1 MFGKKKNKDVDA
13 TSTAAV
19 DTPAAPVKVKKKK
32 GGMSSIFKESVM
44 ETVMTDFKEND
55 QFIHKENGED
65 KYVGIMLD
73 TKDIGGLDKKSKK
86 VEAKGQLI
94 ECINSGRI
102 KTVITQDLMD
112 EECIVFIPEAFTLN
126 AMDEFSLLTD
136 AKYELCYVY
145 PDGDIEC
152 LGKKVTY
159 SEITDILT
167 EDGGHIDDILGSED
181 DVPEDDSESD
191 ALLDDDTSAESDAK
205 SDDESDDWGDIGDVD
220 DDDLEAADDDD
231 IPTIDDDG
239 HEIPAQKEEP
249 EDVGSYVPP
258 VPNVPNAPEQPV
270 QPNMD
275 AANPQPE
282 ETAPETENE
291 IPQEWSEQTIVRK
304 FYSDALGLEI
314 SIDPFDAQFMDRNTF
329 VPFEENRPSSWLNDN
344 LNEMSRVANDEMNRM
359 HQNNL
364 FLMRERYFRL
374 ISMHCDKIRKDL
386 DINDPTTLYGQMKN
400 QLDEEYQINLQSMD
414 GQIQAQKE
422 ELDAA
427 WKQRLQEVGMDAAR
441 EAQHKYRERYQP
453 AHEQK
458 VYDIADA
465 VKANIEAEHNYSI
478 HDLNE
483 RRRTEASAL
492 LDLGISEVLDEVSEM
507 YTECLEAERV
517 RCRELT
523 ENMKEF
529 QADYVRD
536 DNNRTAALAEELRQT
551 EKADAVLAEQ
561 TQKIR
566 SLSEEYAAKR
576 RESEADIKRLREE
589 NQARLADMKVD
600 CEKDIARVKA
610 DKEALNKE
618 YHHLLDKYN
627 ELNKTK
633 DEEYKARMNEYKD
646 ELEAWSEKYDN
657 VVDLHKRNNRVATF
671 FVIAAVIAAVA
682 IGFIGGEFANSKRNV
697 NQQLQ
702 TIQQQY
708 QQNNAGTAQDA
719 PQDTQTTEKAE
730 K

>member
-19 DTPAAPVKVKKKK
+19 ETPAAPVKVKKKK

-159 SEITDILT
+159 AEVTDILT
-167 EDGGHIDDILGSED
+167 EEGGHIDDILGSED
-181 DVPEDDSESD
+181 DVPDVDSKPD
-191 ALLDDDTSAESDAK
+191 ALLDDENASAK
-205 SDDESDDWGDIGDVD
+205 SKEPADDWDDIDD
-220 DDDLEAADDDD
+220 IDDDLEADDEDD

-239 HEIPAQKEEP
+239 HEIPPQKNEP
-249 EDVGSYVPP
+249 EEETSGTYVPP
-258 VPNVPNAPEQPV
+258 VPNVQNVPEQPV
-270 QPNMD
+270 QQNMG
-275 AANPQPE
+275 AVNPQPE

-314 SIDPFDAQFMDRNTF
+314 SIDPFDAQFMDRNAF

-344 LNEMSRVANDEMNRM
+344 LNEMSRVANDEMNRL
-359 HQNNL
+359 HRNNL

-414 GQIQAQKE
+414 GQIQAQKD

-492 LDLGISEVLDEVSEM
+492 LDLGISEVLDEISEM
-507 YTECLEAERV
+507 YTECLESERV

-589 NQARLADMKVD
+589 NQARLADMKAD
-600 CEKDIARVKA
+600 CEKDISRVKA
-610 DKEALNKE
+610 DKEALNNE

-633 DEEYKARMNEYKD
+633 DDEYKARMNEYKD
-646 ELEAWSEKYDN
+646 ELEAWSAKYDDI
-657 VVDLHKRNNRVATF
+657 VDLHKRNNRIATF
-671 FVIAAVIAAVA
+671 LAIAAVIAAIS

-708 QQNNAGTAQDA
+708 QQNNADA
-719 PQDTQTTEKAE
+719 SANTQTTEKAE